1 MSRFLAAV
9 EGSVRQGGNKA
20 MPAGADIPAKKANG
34 AIVNL
39 GVVPGERIV
48 GLVDTSLSSLF
59 MNMKTG
65 LALTSIGIR
74 WKNGSAVTSR
84 NFISWQEY
92 ATMPMPS
99 ATGKLID
106 FGNGAVF
113 ETGGLLGAPTN
124 TVLSM
129 LQRVAGF
136 SREAT
141 CF

>member
-1 MSRFLAAV
+1 ML
-9 EGSVRQGGNKA
+9 
-20 MPAGADIPAKKANG
+20 AGADIPTKKVSG
-34 AIVNL
+34 AVVSL
-39 GVVPGERIV
+39 GVVPGERII
-48 GLVDTSLSSLF
+48 GLVDTSFSSLF

-74 WKNGSAVTSR
+74 WKNVSAITSR

-92 ATMPMPS
+92 ATMPIPS
-99 ATGKLID
+99 ATGKLVD

-113 ETGGLLGAPTN
+113 ETGGLFGVPTN
-124 TVLSM
+124 TVLAV

-141 CF
+141 CFGK